1 MNMSVIHH
9 SCSRFDSQFY
19 ILFYIFSQNNNI
31 ERSNNIFQIYKR
43 ITLARV
49 ATSTLTNQPPYKP
62 IIISTIPEK
71 ST

>member
-1 MNMSVIHH
+1 MNMSVIIHH

-19 ILFYIFSQNNNI
+19 NIFSQNNNI